1 MRVMDQTEWEKLSS
15 EEKKRELYL
24 RQKDVLDKFL
34 ERHAI
39 TKVEYDKSLG
49 DLTKKMGME
58 PCLGRCFH
66 GTR

>member
-1 MRVMDQTEWEKLSS
+1 MEEKSVWEQLTP

-24 RQKDVLDKFL
+24 RQKEVLDKFL

-39 TKVEYDKSLG
+39 TKAEYDKSLG

-58 PCLGRCFH
+58 HC
-66 GTR
+66 